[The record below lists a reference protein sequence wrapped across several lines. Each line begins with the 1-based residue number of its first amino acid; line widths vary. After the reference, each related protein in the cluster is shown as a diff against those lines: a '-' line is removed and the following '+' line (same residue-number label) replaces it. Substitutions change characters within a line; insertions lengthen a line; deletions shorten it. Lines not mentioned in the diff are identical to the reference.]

1 MYLGADDVP
10 YDGVISDCA
19 NSSDADADA
28 DGYDSA
34 TFGGDDCDDARSD
47 VHPGAPEN
55 WYDGVDQDCD
65 GNDGDQD
72 ADGYALNYDCND
84 TDAAVN
90 PGAIEAD
97 GNGVDDD
104 CDGVVDLAGG
114 ADTAC
119 GGCASTGTQPV
130 AYSVVLGLLC
140 VLRRSARS
148 QRRAPKQA

>member
-84 TDAAVN
+84 
-90 PGAIEAD
+90 PMPR
-97 GNGVDDD
+97 
-104 CDGVVDLAGG
+104 
-114 ADTAC
+114 
-119 GGCASTGTQPV
+119 STP
-130 AYSVVLGLLC
+130 
-140 VLRRSARS
+140 ARS
-148 QRRAPKQA
+148 RPMGMAWTTIVTASWIWRAAATPPVGAVRLPALRHSPTA